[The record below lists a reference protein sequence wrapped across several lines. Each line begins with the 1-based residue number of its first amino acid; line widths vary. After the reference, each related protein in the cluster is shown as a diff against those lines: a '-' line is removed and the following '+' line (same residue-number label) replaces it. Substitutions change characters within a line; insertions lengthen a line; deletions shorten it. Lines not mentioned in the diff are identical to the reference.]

1 MKEFFEKPIFDPK
14 NPLWLEI
21 LRYLVIFGTSLLLI
35 GGVIFAFVIAFQAYI
50 FLAGLVV
57 FLFISIISIVVATVY
72 YILGMVS
79 LNLLYNVQQIRV
91 NTSRNR

>member
-21 LRYLVIFGTSLLLI
+21 LRYLVIFGTSLLLF
-35 GGVIFAFVIAFQAYI
+35 GGIIFAFVIAFRSYI
-50 FLAGLVV
+50 FFGAIVV
-57 FLFISIISIVVATVY
+57 FLFFSIASIVVATVY